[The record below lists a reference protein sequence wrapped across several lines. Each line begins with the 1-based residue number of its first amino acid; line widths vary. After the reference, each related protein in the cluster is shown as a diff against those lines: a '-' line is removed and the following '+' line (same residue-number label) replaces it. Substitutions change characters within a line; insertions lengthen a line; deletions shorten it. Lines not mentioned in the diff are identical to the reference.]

1 MQINWPEVL
10 MKSKMIN
17 KGIKKMIEENALGL
31 ATVDKAGNPHNIAV
45 GYVQVV
51 SKNQL
56 LISNNYIEDTIENI
70 KNNPNVS
77 LVVWALNWKD
87 NCVGYELK
95 GKAEY
100 FTSGKWVEEIK
111 KLPINK
117 GEPCKGAILVTINK
131 IKVLA

>member
-1 MQINWPEVL
+1 MGTFVENIEINEG
-10 MKSKMIN
+10 MKKMIN
-17 KGIKKMIEENALGL
+17 ESLIMAL
-31 ATVDKAGNPHNIAV
+31 ATVNKKGEPHNIAV
-45 GYVQVV
+45 GFVQII

-56 LISNNYIEDTIENI
+56 LISDNWIVESIENI
-70 KNNPNVS
+70 KMNPNIS
-77 LVVWALNWKD
+77 LVVWDKNWEEA
-87 NCVGYELK
+87 CVGYEFR

-131 IKVLA
+131 IKILN